1 MTDIFN
7 LDMKIIGPGI
17 WHIMHTSAVNAKDEQ
32 KMIEFENLL
41 EIIIKTI
48 RCVECRKD
56 LQEYMHKNPILPYRT
71 LKSKYGDLVGYYVWT
86 WKLHNYVNKKLGKSE
101 VNLDISY
108 EYYAGNKVCF
118 ACISKQIQKL
128 AG

>member
-7 LDMKIIGPGI
+7 LDMKIMGPGI
-17 WHIMHTSAVNAKDEQ
+17 WHTIHTAAAHAKDEE
-32 KMIEFENLL
+32 KMVEFDHLL

-48 RCVECRKD
+48 RCVDCRKD
-56 LQEYMHKNPILPYRT
+56 LQEFINKNPLLPYRT
-71 LKSKYGDLVGYYVWT
+71 LKSKNGDLVGYYVWT
-86 WKLHNYVNKKLGKSE
+86 WKLHNFVNKKLGKSE
-101 VNLDISY
+101 VNLDTSY

-118 ACISKQIQKL
+118 SCIYRQIQNL